1 MKANQKTQPL
11 TQRALFSMKRERL
24 EAKILT
30 YFKNTQDTVSVI
42 EYLVVVMLRNAI
54 VCSDFS
60 FLCYDLVRELFITAK
75 PNDALRKYCVYFKDY
90 FSAEGEWTTVIG
102 RLFSNKKE
110 YQRFTEEARFYK
122 KVLDT
127 PKTGECKNPDL
138 EIRLVSFFEDASEKK
153 HTLTIRDADERVS
166 MAKLAKSLEILT
178 TLSIFKTKDGVRR
191 FVKLVDFERPGTKDT
206 LEKVMEELQIEED
219 QPSEEATETIE
230 IVVLTG
236 INPTTLSEEERL
248 ALVQV
253 VHPEVVRLADA
264 RVVFTEQDKER
275 SLLEDPTVDPLI
287 EINDPPIKL
296 ESDSFAG
303 DSTAVETTKSATTVA
318 QKPKKHKRLSP
329 KEAYVQSLIE
339 KRQNKSP
346 INSGNKKK
354 NGGKKKKR

>member
-1 MKANQKTQPL
+1 
-11 TQRALFSMKRERL
+11 
-24 EAKILT
+24 
-30 YFKNTQDTVSVI
+30 
-42 EYLVVVMLRNAI
+42 
-54 VCSDFS
+54 
-60 FLCYDLVRELFITAK
+60 
-75 PNDALRKYCVYFKDY
+75 
-90 FSAEGEWTTVIG
+90 
-102 RLFSNKKE
+102 
-110 YQRFTEEARFYK
+110 
-122 KVLDT
+122 
-127 PKTGECKNPDL
+127 
-138 EIRLVSFFEDASEKK
+138 
-153 HTLTIRDADERVS
+153 

-206 LEKVMEELQIEED
+206 LEKVMEVLQIEED
-219 QPSEEATETIE
+219 QPSEEAAETIE
-230 IVVLTG
+230 IVVPTG

-339 KRQNKSP
+339 KDRISH
-346 INSGNKKK
+346 
-354 NGGKKKKR
+354 R